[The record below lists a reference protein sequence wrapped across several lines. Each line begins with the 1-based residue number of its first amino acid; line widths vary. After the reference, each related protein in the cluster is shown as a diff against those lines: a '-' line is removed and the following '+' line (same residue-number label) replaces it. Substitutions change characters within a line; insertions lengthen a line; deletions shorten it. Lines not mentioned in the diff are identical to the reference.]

1 MPRYHQALTQLLCV
15 TICSIVLNSQV
26 LANTTTPSK
35 ATAPQDAQL
44 KNSNVGAYLGIR
56 SDVLP
61 NELVAQLNEDIVVGQ
76 GILVTG
82 FMADSPAPK
91 QGIKR
96 YDILLKYD
104 QTPLMHP
111 KQFIQLIKRDKP
123 GRKVRLTLSRKGKII
138 TLPVVMGSENYPLN
152 EDQLDYQYNLQM
164 LGYDGMRIKQIRKN
178 YYEATIRY
186 LAPDGVVRRRTY
198 RGWYGQIMRDISAS
212 NDLSRVAKQ
221 SLLQAIKKRK
231 DDEDGWFGDWMPF
244 SDGNFF

>member
-1 MPRYHQALTQLLCV
+1 MSRLHQSLVLLLWV
-15 TICSIVLNSQV
+15 IVASHVN
-26 LANTTTPSK
+26 ANTTTPSK

-61 NELVAQLNEDIVVGQ
+61 KELVAQLNEDIVVGQ

-91 QGIKR
+91 QGIQR

-104 QTPLMHP
+104 QKPLMHP
-111 KQFIQLIKRDKP
+111 KQFIRLIKRDKP
-123 GRKVRLTLSRKGKII
+123 GRKVNLTLSRKGKII
-138 TLPVVMGSENYPLN
+138 TVPVIMGSENYPLN

-164 LGYDGMRIKQIRKN
+164 MGYDGIRIKQIRKN
-178 YYEATIRY
+178 NFEATIRY

-198 RGWYGQIMRDISAS
+198 RGWYGQIMQEISAS

-231 DDEDGWFGDWMPF
+231 DDEDGWFGDMMPF

>member
-1 MPRYHQALTQLLCV
+1 MSRFHHAMILLLFTV
-15 TICSIVLNSQV
+15 VASQV
-26 LANTTTPSK
+26 GAKT
-35 ATAPQDAQL
+35 TAPQDAQL
-44 KNSNVGAYLGIR
+44 KHSNIGAYLGIR
-56 SDVLP
+56 SDILP

-91 QGIKR
+91 QGIQR
-96 YDILLKYD
+96 YDILLEYD
-104 QTPLMHP
+104 KKPLMHP
-111 KQFIQLIKRDKP
+111 KQLIRLIKRDKP
-123 GRKVRLTLSRKGKII
+123 GRKVNLTLSRKGKII
-138 TLPVVMGSENYPLN
+138 TVPVVMGSEEYALN

-164 LGYDGMRIKQIRKN
+164 MGYDGIRIKQIRKN
-178 YYEATIRY
+178 FYEATIRY

-198 RGWYGQIMRDISAS
+198 RGWYGQIMRDINAS
-212 NDLSRVAKQ
+212 TDLSRVAKQ